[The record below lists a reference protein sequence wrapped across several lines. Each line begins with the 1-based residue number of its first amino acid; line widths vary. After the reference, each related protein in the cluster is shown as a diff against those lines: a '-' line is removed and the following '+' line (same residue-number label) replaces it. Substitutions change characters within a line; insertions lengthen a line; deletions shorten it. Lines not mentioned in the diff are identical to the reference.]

1 MTVSHSNTPASRFSK
16 AVDDLSVA
24 DNRLIL
30 AGCLLT
36 YADETFSVHV
46 FQSVLDSEDES
57 ITTHIHSADANPDVF
72 TDDNI
77 SLDSLYNYFVKGGE
91 TECN

>member
-1 MTVSHSNTPASRFSK
+1 MTTS
-16 AVDDLSVA
+16 
-24 DNRLIL
+24 
-30 AGCLLT
+30 

-46 FQSVLDSEDES
+46 FQSVLDSKDES
-57 ITTHIHSADANPDVF
+57 IMTHIHSADADPELF

-77 SLDSLYNYFVKGGE
+77 SLDSFYNYFAKGGE